1 MSSIPMP
8 EGISREEARFEAI
21 MDILSEFEIDPE
33 EAEAAADRLCDFMRR
48 AEQDLKA
55 DLMSA
60 QKDLEDAA
68 SLKLG

>member
-33 EAEAAADRLCDFMRR
+33 EAEAAANRLCDFMKQ
-48 AEQDLKA
+48 AEKDLKT
-55 DLMSA
+55 DLMNA
-60 QKDLEDAA
+60 QKELEDAA
-68 SLKLG
+68 AFAIR